1 MLALSSVQKMRKA
14 VLAIAAMPLA
24 IVLLFSHS
32 RAGTGSLPHIGVE
45 LVGWV
50 AIVVCT
56 VGRSWCSLYIGGRKS
71 EVLVRHGPYSVVRNP
86 LYTFSILGSIGIGLA
101 SGSLVLGLAIGLLV
115 FLVFAVVVQREESFL
130 LKKLGTDY
138 QLFLSQVPR
147 WIPRPSL
154 WRDATIVTVSPALV
168 VTTFFDAMWFALA
181 IPIFE
186 VLERLQDLGIVPVLA
201 LLP

>member
-14 VLAIAAMPLA
+14 VLAIAAVPLA

-32 RAGTGSLPHIGVE
+32 LAGTGSLPHIGVE

-50 AIVVCT
+50 AIVVCI
-56 VGRSWCSLYIGGRKS
+56 VGRSWCSL
-71 EVLVRHGPYSVVRNP
+71 YSVVRNP

-101 SGSLVLGLAIGLLV
+101 SGSLVLGFGIGLLV

-138 QLFLSQVPR
+138 QLFLSRVPR

-154 WRDATIVTVSPALV
+154 WRDASIVTVSPALV